1 MELEHGIFA
10 AKLHEMKQEYLRIQG
25 RLRLY
30 QGQDL
35 EQVHRERERLQAEYQ
50 AQDRLLEET
59 ARSCRSPAM
68 ARLAKLQRD
77 YGRQAEE
84 LLQRPTGSGR
94 SCGSLRGICHGSCH
108 PGYAVCTDHR
118 PKCHGTSNA
127 GRQTYHG
134 RRNCK

>member
-84 LLQRPTGSGR
+84 LLQTGRHSAR
-94 SCGSLRGICHGSCH
+94 NLPWILPPRLCGMH
-108 PGYAVCTDHR
+108 
-118 PKCHGTSNA
+118 
-127 GRQTYHG
+127 
-134 RRNCK
+134 